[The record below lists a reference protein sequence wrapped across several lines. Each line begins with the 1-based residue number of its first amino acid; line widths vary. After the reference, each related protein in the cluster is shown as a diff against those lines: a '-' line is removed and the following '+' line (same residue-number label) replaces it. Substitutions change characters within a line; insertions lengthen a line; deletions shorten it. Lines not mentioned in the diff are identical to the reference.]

1 MENITVIRS
10 YNDCTTATEKAP
22 DIVSALSAAA
32 IYLNDKECWTVKI
45 IVNGKIV
52 MNYYR
57 PE

>member
-1 MENITVIRS
+1 METITVIRS
-10 YNDCTTATEKAP
+10 YYDCTTATENAP

-45 IVNGKIV
+45 IVNGKTV

>member
-22 DIVSALSAAA
+22 DVVSALSAAA